1 MTRQADP
8 TRTIRV
14 LIVDDEPDLRVL
26 LRSMLS
32 IDQRVEVAG
41 EACDGG
47 EGLAMFREL
56 RPDVLILDQRM
67 PELTGLEV
75 AERVL
80 AGDPEQA
87 IILMSAY
94 LDDAIRAEAA
104 AMGIRGVIGKPQNI
118 DTIVDE
124 IIRAAS

>member
-41 EACDGG
+41 EAGDGG

-80 AGDPEQA
+80 ADDPDQTV
-87 IILMSAY
+87 ILMSAY

-104 AMGIRGVIGKPQNI
+104 AVGIRSVIGKPQNI

-124 IIRAAS
+124 IIRAAG